1 MTRRWTTPQ
10 AYMPRGA
17 MNKAIV
23 NATLLLRTAS
33 PELKSEVEADLT
45 FFGKMK
51 KEAEDALKAGTGN
64 WRAI

>member
-1 MTRRWTTPQ
+1 MKKWTTPQ
-10 AYMPRGA
+10 AYMLRGA

-51 KEAEDALKAGTGN
+51 KEAEDALKSGVGI
-64 WRAI
+64 WRQV